1 MAARGSDDRYRPKL
15 FYEDVVSRQKVGLIQ
30 YGVVVASFLESD
42 DEDDEDFEPQV
53 KLKRGHVRVTWYP
66 DGQREVVPE
75 AKLHLVDRSLMPR
88 DFVRRHAAGQDSQGG
103 TVLNT
108 DITVDLQIIG
118 TNKVIPGVNSKK
130 LKPLQRILP
139 YEYVVYGVWLGR
151 VRDVNAHLIL
161 RLSNGA
167 RCSMWVG
174 DAAQLEDIRV
184 QSDAFWEEEHAFYPG
199 QTLMGPAKAFKDV
212 EWLSGRQPILSS
224 KAKFKVTVED
234 LVLKE
239 VNVEWQTRG
248 FSPPK
253 KQPSELEEDLKPPE
267 AAIQGDN
274 INNLRKPEHFM
285 YTHITFGDRAV
296 YTLTEEDLGKVQIL
310 APPSMTKEANQP
322 DESLD
327 DVAKEKTKG
336 AAAAYELAKLLSE
349 EAAKAIDF
357 AEKKTREASQANDRI
372 KEITKEAFE
381 LIQQAKEKANDVPAM
396 QDSISKLAEE
406 FSGSKTFTE
415 EALQQFLM
423 TKSTLENVYSTMEE
437 AQRKSTEIAEA
448 MEVTKVK
455 SKEAAAANEAAKI
468 KSREASEA
476 SRVVKQMSQEA
487 RKAVEKVEGEIRAS
501 KRKIE
506 KSKEEKVGAD
516 TSGRVQGRRE
526 RRQNESKQHDTQE
539 TGSSKSGT
547 DNEDDTEASVL
558 TGAAVANTSLNR
570 VDLSD
575 NLNNTECSEQ
585 EERDMKTALLESE
598 RLKNDNHEREQ
609 ALEGASGGPM
619 NDSAIDHPELF
630 TQACELSSSIVAKC
644 DTLGGAVS
652 EFCSGLNGIMADIS
666 GTLELVNKVEKD
678 LSPQAQDHNSVSESG
693 RLKSGAIHA
702 NGFSESQ
709 STNVKLVNGEVD
721 SDGQLVASGASGET
735 IPSSTYNKAA
745 GDSSNSA
752 VLEDKDFN
760 ADDEEDVLTDDD
772 NADSEC
778 SSSTASSRS
787 SKSGK
792 SKRLGVT
799 LGVKTLKKA
808 HRRVKKKK
816 KRGAHQEWGPGDVVP
831 VEVVNVSTLVDVM
844 WQDSTIEHGIPA
856 NELAPIQHCDEHEFC
871 PGDFIVDKRVSPKK
885 DVYGFVRTV
894 DHKARTC
901 QIQWQEAAPGHPQ
914 GFLTHEEEEVSAY
927 DLGDHPD
934 YTYRIGDL
942 VVRIADS
949 TQAACRTPTSEK
961 PCIGQVLRTNGD
973 GSLAVVWIDNSVSS
987 VPPQDLYRVDSEDE
1001 GGWSGDDS
1009 EWESVDSDE
1018 DWETDSD
1025 PASGDEVDG
1034 KVKSAEKPKEKK
1046 KDRKES
1052 TTSSSA
1058 TKPSQEQRGA
1068 ARNQEPAEEVI
1079 SPEQEVMS
1087 PGQEVMSPGQEVMSP
1102 CSQVQEAKWVSAK
1115 GEGFSVS
1122 ETCPACHRFK
1132 DLDFGPANMKNF
1144 FSNIKKELT
1153 LLSTSLP
1160 EGILVKTFEDR
1171 MDLFSVAIKG
1181 PHNTPYE
1188 DGLFLF
1194 DLKLPDAYPLIP
1206 PLLHYLAY
1214 HSGRLNPNLYE
1225 DGKVCVSLL
1234 GTWQGKGTEKW
1245 TKDSNLL
1252 QVLVSIQ
1259 GLILVSEPY
1268 YNEAGFEKDKGSQE
1282 GLENS
1287 RCYNEMALLKMV
1299 QTMSKMALNPPDIFQ
1314 DEIVEHYRQHG
1325 HRMIRRL
1332 ESWLEMSESYSPNG
1346 TETKTNSDAAACST
1360 NSETTSSQHQL
1371 AAAASNHPLVGQSST
1386 NSVTPSDGID
1396 QPKTTMLPKTDQ
1408 SVLSENQPLTN
1419 RDQPR
1424 TSSEQA
1430 VVTSI
1435 IQQPTCKKHT
1445 STTTSNQSDQAE
1457 TGDSQLGINVKNSKE
1472 TDSHQSSVD
1481 ASKVLPTTVSMSA
1494 SEVHV
1499 SDSSSS
1505 SEVDRVVLPP
1515 SPPGF
1520 PLFPLSK
1527 GFRMSLRSHLLAY
1540 RSVLHKLGIYS

>member
-1 MAARGSDDRYRPKL
+1 MAAQESDDRYRPKL

-42 DEDDEDFEPQV
+42 EEDDEEFEPQV

-88 DFVRRHAAGQDSQGG
+88 DFVRRHTAGQDSQGG

-234 LVLKE
+234 LALKE

-253 KQPSELEEDLKPPE
+253 KQPSELDEDLKPPE

-296 YTLTEEDLGKVQIL
+296 YRLTEEDLGKVQIL
-310 APPSMTKEANQP
+310 APPSMTKEPAAQP
-322 DESLD
+322 DESVD

-381 LIQQAKEKANDVPAM
+381 LIQQAKDKASDVPAM
-396 QDSISKLAEE
+396 QDSISKLAED
-406 FSGSKTFTE
+406 FSGNKTFTE
-415 EALQQFLM
+415 EALQQFLT

-437 AQRKSTEIAEA
+437 AQRKSAEIAEA
-448 MEVTKVK
+448 MEITKVK

-476 SRVVKQMSQEA
+476 SKVVKQMSQEA
-487 RKAVEKVEGEIRAS
+487 RKAVEKMEGEIRAS

-506 KSKEEKVGAD
+506 KSKEERVGAE

-526 RRQNESKQHDTQE
+526 RRQNENKHDHDTQE
-539 TGSSKSGT
+539 SGPSKAGT
-547 DNEDDTEASVL
+547 DNEDESASVQS
-558 TGAAVANTSLNR
+558 GATVANTSLNR

-575 NLNNTECSEQ
+575 NLKTECSEL
-585 EERDMKTALLESE
+585 EERDKKNARVELESE
-598 RLKNDNHEREQ
+598 SVINDKKDL

-619 NDSAIDHPELF
+619 NDTVMDHPELF
-630 TQACELSSSIVAKC
+630 SQACELSSSIVAKC

-678 LSPQAQDHNSVSESG
+678 LSPQAQNNSISESD
-693 RLKSGAIHA
+693 RLKSDATHT
-702 NGFSESQ
+702 NRLSESQ
-709 STNVKLVNGEVD
+709 TTTVKLLNGEVD
-721 SDGQLVASGASGET
+721 SDGQLLTNGASVGSGKT
-735 IPSSTYNKAA
+735 IPSSGKAA
-745 GDSSNSA
+745 EDSSKPS
-752 VLEDKDFN
+752 VLEDKDFI
-760 ADDEEDVLTDDD
+760 ADDEEDLLTDDD

-787 SKSGK
+787 SKGGR

-808 HRRVKKKK
+808 HRRVKKRK
-816 KRGAHQEWGPGDVVP
+816 KRGAQQEWIPGDVVP

-871 PGDFIVDKRVSPKK
+871 PGDFIVDKRVVPKK
-885 DVYGFVRTV
+885 DMYGFVRTV

-1034 KVKSAEKPKEKK
+1034 KLKSAEKPKEKK
-1046 KDRKES
+1046 KDKKES
-1052 TTSSSA
+1052 TSSPA
-1058 TKPSQEQRGA
+1058 TKPSHEQKGTTRT
-1068 ARNQEPAEEVI
+1068 QEPVEEVT
-1079 SPEQEVMS
+1079 SPEEEVMS
-1087 PGQEVMSPGQEVMSP
+1087 PEEEVMSP

-1122 ETCPACHRFK
+1122 ETCPVCHKFR
-1132 DLDFGPANMKNF
+1132 DLDFGPANMKSF

-1287 RCYNEMALLKMV
+1287 RCYNEMVLLKMV
-1299 QTMSKMALNPPDIFQ
+1299 QTMSKMTLNPPDIFKE
-1314 DEIVEHYRQHG
+1314 EIIEHCRQHG
-1325 HRMIRRL
+1325 HRMIQRL
-1332 ESWLEMSESYSPNG
+1332 ESWLELSETDSPNG
-1346 TETKTNSDAAACST
+1346 AETKANSDST
-1360 NSETTSSQHQL
+1360 VSSINKETTTSEHQQ
-1371 AAAASNHPLVGQSST
+1371 ASAASNQPLTRQSST
-1386 NSVTPSDGID
+1386 TVAPSGGND
-1396 QPKTTMLPKTDQ
+1396 QPKTTMLPKTDH
-1408 SVLSENQPLTN
+1408 SVVGENQSSTN
-1419 RDQPR
+1419 RDQPT
-1424 TSSEQA
+1424 TSSKQA
-1430 VVTSI
+1430 AVTSI
-1435 IQQPTCKKHT
+1435 SQQPACAT
-1445 STTTSNQSDQAE
+1445 SSKNHSSTSANQSGLAE
-1457 TGDSQLGINVKNSKE
+1457 VSSNQLGINFNSSE
-1472 TDSHQSSVD
+1472 QTDSNQSSVG
-1481 ASKVLPTTVSMSA
+1481 ASKLPPTTDSMCM
-1494 SEVHV
+1494 SEVFDGSGASQV
-1499 SDSSSS
+1499 SGVTLS
-1505 SEVDRVVLPP
+1505 PN
-1515 SPPGF
+1515 PPGF

-1527 GFRMSLRSHLLAY
+1527 GFRMSLRSHLVAY
-1540 RSVLHKLGIYS
+1540 RSVLHKLGIQES

>member
-1 MAARGSDDRYRPKL
+1 MAAQESDDRYRPKL
-15 FYEDVVSRQKVGLIQ
+15 FYEDVVSRKKVGLIQ

-88 DFVRRHAAGQDSQGG
+88 DFVRRHTAGQDSQGG

-212 EWLSGRQPILSS
+212 EWISGRQPILSS

-234 LVLKE
+234 LMLKE

-253 KQPSELEEDLKPPE
+253 KQPSELDEDLKPPE

-296 YTLTEEDLGKVQIL
+296 YRLTEEDLGKVQIL
-310 APPSMTKEANQP
+310 APPSMTKEPTQP
-322 DESLD
+322 DESVD

-372 KEITKEAFE
+372 QKITNEAFE

-406 FSGSKTFTE
+406 FSGNKTFTE

-437 AQRKSTEIAEA
+437 AQRKSAEIEEA
-448 MEVTKVK
+448 MEITKVK

-476 SRVVKQMSQEA
+476 SKVVKQMSQEA
-487 RKAVEKVEGEIRAS
+487 RKAVEKMEGEIRAS

-506 KSKEEKVGAD
+506 KSKEKTEGAE
-516 TSGRVQGRRE
+516 TSQRVQGRRE
-526 RRQNESKQHDTQE
+526 RRQNEKKHDNDTQE
-539 TGSSKSGT
+539 AGSRKSGT
-547 DNEDDTEASVL
+547 DNEDESSSVQL
-558 TGAAVANTSLNR
+558 GAAVVNASLNR
-570 VDLSD
+570 DDLSD
-575 NLNNTECSEQ
+575 NLKTEFSEQ
-585 EERDMKTALLESE
+585 EAKDKKNVGVVLESE
-598 RLKNDNHEREQ
+598 ILKNDKNERDL

-619 NDSAIDHPELF
+619 NDSAMEHPEMF
-630 TQACELSSSIVAKC
+630 SQACEA
-644 DTLGGAVS
+644 LGGAVS
-652 EFCSGLNGIMADIS
+652 QFCFGLNGIMADIS

-678 LSPQAQDHNSVSESG
+678 LSPQAPDNSISESN
-693 RLKSGAIHA
+693 RLKSDAIHA

-709 STNVKLVNGEVD
+709 ATTVKLLNGEID
-721 SDGQLVASGASGET
+721 SDRQLLTDGASGGSGSVMSAET
-735 IPSSTYNKAA
+735 IPSSGKVAE
-745 GDSSNSA
+745 DSSKPT
-752 VLEDKDFN
+752 VLEDKDFIV
-760 ADDEEDVLTDDD
+760 DDEEDVLTDDD

-787 SKSGK
+787 SKSGR
-792 SKRLGVT
+792 SKRVGLT

-808 HRRVKKKK
+808 HRRVKKRK
-816 KRGAHQEWGPGDVVP
+816 KRGAHQEWVEGDVVP
-831 VEVVNVSTLVDVM
+831 VEVVNVSTQVDVM

-871 PGDFIVDKRVSPKK
+871 PGDFIVDKRVTPKK
-885 DVYGFVRTV
+885 DMYGFVRTV

-1034 KVKSAEKPKEKK
+1034 KPKSAEKPKEKK
-1046 KDRKES
+1046 KDKKES
-1052 TTSSSA
+1052 TSSSA
-1058 TKPSQEQRGA
+1058 TKPSQEQKGA
-1068 ARNQEPAEEVI
+1068 SMTKEVT
-1079 SPEQEVMS
+1079 SPEREVMS
-1087 PGQEVMSPGQEVMSP
+1087 PGEEVMSPGEEVMSP

-1122 ETCPACHRFK
+1122 ETCPACHQFK
-1132 DLDFGPANMKNF
+1132 DQDFGPANMKSF

-1153 LLSTSLP
+1153 VLSTSLP

-1171 MDLFSVAIKG
+1171 MDLFSAAIKG

-1287 RCYNEMALLKMV
+1287 RCYNEMVLLKML
-1299 QTMSKMALNPPDIFQ
+1299 QTMSKMALNPPDIFKE
-1314 DEIVEHYRQHG
+1314 EIIEHCRQHG
-1325 HRMIRRL
+1325 HRMIQRL
-1332 ESWLEMSESYSPNG
+1332 ESWLELAESDSPNG
-1346 TETKTNSDAAACST
+1346 AETKANSRGTATSIT
-1360 NSETTSSQHQL
+1360 SVTTTAEHQP
-1371 AAAASNHPLVGQSST
+1371 ATAASNQPLARQSLT
-1386 NSVTPSDGID
+1386 SVTPSGNN

-1408 SVLSENQPLTN
+1408 SVVGENQSLTN
-1419 RDQPR
+1419 RDQPT
-1424 TSSEQA
+1424 TSSEQPA
-1430 VVTSI
+1430 VTSI
-1435 IQQPTCKKHT
+1435 SQQPACAASSKNHAST
-1445 STTTSNQSDQAE
+1445 STNQSDLAE
-1457 TGDSQLGINVKNSKE
+1457 AGSSQLGINFNNSKE
-1472 TDSHQSSVD
+1472 TQRDSSQSSVD
-1481 ASKVLPTTVSMSA
+1481 ASKVPPTTVSMS
-1494 SEVHV
+1494 EIV
-1499 SDSSSS
+1499 DGSSSS
-1505 SEVDRVVLPP
+1505 QEGGVVLPHNP
-1515 SPPGF
+1515 AGF

-1527 GFRMSLRSHLLAY
+1527 GFRMSLRSHLTAY
-1540 RSVLHKLGIYS
+1540 RSVLHKLGIQES

>member
-1 MAARGSDDRYRPKL
+1 MAAQESDDRYRPKL

-42 DEDDEDFEPQV
+42 EEDDEEFEPQV

-88 DFVRRHAAGQDSQGG
+88 DFVRRHTAGQDSQGG

-184 QSDAFWEEEHAFYPG
+184 QSDLA
-199 QTLMGPAKAFKDV
+199 
-212 EWLSGRQPILSS
+212 
-224 KAKFKVTVED
+224 
-234 LVLKE
+234 LKE

-253 KQPSELEEDLKPPE
+253 KQPSELDEDLKPPE

-296 YTLTEEDLGKVQIL
+296 YRLTEEDLGKV
-310 APPSMTKEANQP
+310 
-322 DESLD
+322 
-327 DVAKEKTKG
+327 
-336 AAAAYELAKLLSE
+336 
-349 EAAKAIDF
+349 
-357 AEKKTREASQANDRI
+357 
-372 KEITKEAFE
+372 
-381 LIQQAKEKANDVPAM
+381 
-396 QDSISKLAEE
+396 
-406 FSGSKTFTE
+406 
-415 EALQQFLM
+415 
-423 TKSTLENVYSTMEE
+423 
-437 AQRKSTEIAEA
+437 
-448 MEVTKVK
+448 
-455 SKEAAAANEAAKI
+455 
-468 KSREASEA
+468 
-476 SRVVKQMSQEA
+476 
-487 RKAVEKVEGEIRAS
+487 
-501 KRKIE
+501 
-506 KSKEEKVGAD
+506 
-516 TSGRVQGRRE
+516 
-526 RRQNESKQHDTQE
+526 
-539 TGSSKSGT
+539 
-547 DNEDDTEASVL
+547 
-558 TGAAVANTSLNR
+558 
-570 VDLSD
+570 
-575 NLNNTECSEQ
+575 
-585 EERDMKTALLESE
+585 
-598 RLKNDNHEREQ
+598 
-609 ALEGASGGPM
+609 
-619 NDSAIDHPELF
+619 
-630 TQACELSSSIVAKC
+630 QACELSSSIVAKC

-678 LSPQAQDHNSVSESG
+678 LSPQAQNNSISESD
-693 RLKSGAIHA
+693 RLKSDATHT
-702 NGFSESQ
+702 NRLSESQ
-709 STNVKLVNGEVD
+709 TTTVKLLNGEVD
-721 SDGQLVASGASGET
+721 SDGQLLTNGASVGSGKT
-735 IPSSTYNKAA
+735 IPSSGKAA
-745 GDSSNSA
+745 EDSSKPS
-752 VLEDKDFN
+752 VLEDKDFI
-760 ADDEEDVLTDDD
+760 ADDEEDLLTDDD

-787 SKSGK
+787 SKGGR

-808 HRRVKKKK
+808 HRRVKKRK
-816 KRGAHQEWGPGDVVP
+816 KRGAQQEWIPGDVVP

-871 PGDFIVDKRVSPKK
+871 PGDFIVDKRVVPKK
-885 DVYGFVRTV
+885 DMYGFVRTV

-1034 KVKSAEKPKEKK
+1034 KLKSAEKPKEKK
-1046 KDRKES
+1046 KDKKES
-1052 TTSSSA
+1052 TSSPA
-1058 TKPSQEQRGA
+1058 TKPSHEQKGTTRT
-1068 ARNQEPAEEVI
+1068 QEPVEEVT
-1079 SPEQEVMS
+1079 SPEEEVMS
-1087 PGQEVMSPGQEVMSP
+1087 PEEEVMSP

-1122 ETCPACHRFK
+1122 ETCPVCHKFR
-1132 DLDFGPANMKNF
+1132 DLDFGPANMKSF

-1225 DGKVCVSLL
+1225 DGK
-1234 GTWQGKGTEKW
+1234 GTEKW

-1287 RCYNEMALLKMV
+1287 RCYNEMVLLKMV
-1299 QTMSKMALNPPDIFQ
+1299 QTMSKMTLNPPDIFKE
-1314 DEIVEHYRQHG
+1314 EIIEHCRQHG
-1325 HRMIRRL
+1325 HRMIQRL
-1332 ESWLEMSESYSPNG
+1332 ESWLELSETDSPNG
-1346 TETKTNSDAAACST
+1346 AETKANSDST
-1360 NSETTSSQHQL
+1360 VSSINKETTTSEHQQ
-1371 AAAASNHPLVGQSST
+1371 ASAASNQPLTRQSST
-1386 NSVTPSDGID
+1386 TVAPSGGND
-1396 QPKTTMLPKTDQ
+1396 QPKTTMLPKTDH
-1408 SVLSENQPLTN
+1408 SVVGENQSSTN
-1419 RDQPR
+1419 RDQPT
-1424 TSSEQA
+1424 TSSKQA
-1430 VVTSI
+1430 AVTSI
-1435 IQQPTCKKHT
+1435 SQQPACAT
-1445 STTTSNQSDQAE
+1445 SSKNHSSTSANQSGLAE
-1457 TGDSQLGINVKNSKE
+1457 VSSNQLGINFNSSE
-1472 TDSHQSSVD
+1472 QTDSNQSSVG
-1481 ASKVLPTTVSMSA
+1481 ASKLPPTTDSMCM
-1494 SEVHV
+1494 SEVFDGSGASQV
-1499 SDSSSS
+1499 SGVTLS
-1505 SEVDRVVLPP
+1505 PN
-1515 SPPGF
+1515 PPGF

-1527 GFRMSLRSHLLAY
+1527 GFRMSLRSHLVAY
-1540 RSVLHKLGIYS
+1540 RSVLHKLGIQES